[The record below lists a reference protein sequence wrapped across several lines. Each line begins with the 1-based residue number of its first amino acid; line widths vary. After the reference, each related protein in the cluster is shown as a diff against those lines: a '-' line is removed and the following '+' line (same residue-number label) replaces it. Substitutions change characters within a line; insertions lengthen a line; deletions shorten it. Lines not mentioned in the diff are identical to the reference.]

1 MELRDLL
8 PRYPTLSDYV
18 NQAGRPEL
26 LPQCRRDL
34 EMRACGFLCCLMCLD
49 RISPDDYPG
58 LCLEV
63 QAMAMEV
70 AHE

>member
-1 MELRDLL
+1 MKLSELL
-8 PRYPTLSDYV
+8 PRYPHLADYV
-18 NQAGRPEL
+18 EQASRPEL
-26 LPQCRRDL
+26 LSQCRRDL

-63 QAMAMEV
+63 QAMAREV